1 MFDAPCSCRPQTGE
15 AEQTIF
21 ETIFETLGR
30 DKGKEPNGATI
41 RDGPLGF
48 GVQQNAPA
56 PARRGGHGPSAK
68 AFPPASDLF
77 AAGHAKCKH

>member
-1 MFDAPCSCRPQTGE
+1 MFDAPSSCRPQTGE
-15 AEQTIF
+15 AEPTIL
-21 ETIFETLGR
+21 ETLGR
-30 DKGKEPNGATI
+30 DKGKEPNGASI

-68 AFPPASDLF
+68 AFPHASDLC
-77 AAGHAKCKH
+77 AAGHAKCMH